1 MKLPAVLSADG
12 ARARLRWGQ
21 LLTPLTFLAI
31 TAALVLMPAER
42 SGWNFDRTISF
53 LTVFATFVAI
63 YALLT
68 LGLNVQ
74 WGYTGVFNFGV
85 MAFFLVGANVA
96 AIIAKPP
103 ASTEFVEYVGGFGD
117 KLDFI
122 PVLGSEQWLPF
133 LVGVLGAAVFCGVLA
148 FLLSIPALRLRED
161 YLAIATIG
169 IAELLRRV
177 TIEERGL
184 VNGTRGLPGIPRP
197 LDGGIPTPW
206 GRLWDEPDEYKF
218 VILLIASVVLIL
230 VFMAVERGIRSPW
243 GRVLR
248 ALREDEVATAAS
260 GKNVFAFKSQGFV
273 LGAMII
279 GVGGAIYAYAN
290 SAISPDTFTHFFGT
304 FIFWAMLMVGGSGNN
319 KGAIMGAYVVWGLWT
334 ITLQLQGY
342 TPAHPGPLGFAI
354 PDAVQSRIFFIRDFL
369 LGALIVVVLL
379 LRPQGL
385 VPEERRVSIW
395 VERHARRLRRR
406 GPAPAE
412 QAGSPSD

>member
-1 MKLPAVLSADG
+1 MRLPAVLSAD
-12 ARARLRWGQ
+12 RLRAGMKGGR
-21 LLTPLTFLAI
+21 LLTPLAFLAI
-31 TAALVLMPAER
+31 TAAIVLMPAER
-42 SGWNFDRTISF
+42 SGWNLDSTVNF
-53 LTVFATFVAI
+53 LTFFATFVAI
-63 YALLT
+63 FAVFS

-74 WGYTGVFNFGV
+74 WGYTGIFNFGV

-96 AIIAKPP
+96 AIITKDP
-103 ASTEFVEYVGGFGD
+103 AETEYVQYVGGFGD

-122 PVLGSEQWLPF
+122 PFLDSGQWLPF
-133 LVGVLGAAVFCGVLA
+133 VFGVAGAALFSGVLA

-161 YLAIATIG
+161 YLAIVTIG

-177 TIEERGL
+177 TIEERSL
-184 VNGTRGLPGIPRP
+184 VNGTRGLTGIPRP
-197 LDGGIPTPW
+197 LGGW
-206 GRLWDEPDEYKF
+206 VDADEYKF
-218 VILLIASVVLIL
+218 VIFAIAAAVLIL
-230 VFMAVERGIRSPW
+230 TYIAVERGIRSPW

-248 ALREDEVATAAS
+248 ALREDELTTAAS

-273 LGAMII
+273 MGAMIM

-290 SAISPDTFTHFFGT
+290 AAISPTTFTHFFGT

-319 KGAIMGAYVVWGLWT
+319 RGAILGAYVIWGLWV

-342 TPAHPGPLGFAI
+342 DLPA
-354 PDAVQSRIFFIRDFL
+354 AVSGRIFFIRDFV

-395 VERHARRLRRR
+395 VERHTKRLRHTAQL
-406 GPAPAE
+406 PAKRPAF
-412 QAGSPSD
+412 PSE